1 MNPIPITSL
10 DDPRVAAYRN
20 LKEKELDRAGRL
32 FIAEGEYV
40 VRRLLESD
48 YPVESVFA
56 SDLRLPKIAGFVPEG
71 VPLYVTPQQTMN
83 GLMGARFQSGIVAC
97 GRRKPWRPME
107 QVIPNTPG
115 RLTLV
120 VCPDISNVQNIG
132 AIIRIAAGFGADAM
146 VLGEQCHDPFWRQAI
161 RVSMGTIFRLPIHQ
175 SRNLVEDMQRLKTEW
190 KVELAASVL
199 SDSAEPLSQSRR
211 PDRFGILFGN
221 EAQGIGEQYVRA
233 SDRQITIPMN
243 PGIDSLNVAIAAG
256 IVLYHFTRQDSFVA
270 SPGV

>member
-1 MNPIPITSL
+1 MHRDAIPITSL
-10 DDPRVAAYRN
+10 DDSRVAAYRN

-48 YPVESVFA
+48 FPVESVL
-56 SDLRLPKIAGFVPEG
+56 LRTCGWRRLSRSCRRG
-71 VPLYVTPQQTMN
+71 VPLYVTPRETMH
-83 GLMGARFQSGIVAC
+83 GLIGARFQSGIVAC

-161 RVSMGTIFRLPIHQ
+161 RVSMGTVFRLPIHQ
-175 SRNLVEDMQRLKTEW
+175 SRNLVEDMQRLRSEW

-199 SDSAEPLSQSRR
+199 SESAEPLATSRR
-211 PDRFGILFGN
+211 AVRFGILFGN

-233 SDRQITIPMN
+233 ADRQITIPMN
-243 PGIDSLNVAIAAG
+243 MGVDSLNVAIAAG
-256 IVLYHFTRQDSFVA
+256 IVLYHFTQVDNRNL
-270 SPGV
+270 P